1 MNGKKAKALRHLT
14 GFDVRA
20 PRSYSHA
27 RSVEK
32 MSMDPSCPGGVRI
45 WSVSGTITADRSR
58 QQYQRAKRVIRYLP
72 MGVGA

>member
-27 RSVEK
+27 RGVEK
-32 MSMDPSCPGGVRI
+32 ISIDPSQPSGFQTWAVT
-45 WSVSGTITADRSR
+45 GTITADRSR